1 MLTKTPSTFKTCA
14 SCDVRHKSICDPLC
28 QEDVSR
34 VLSYKKE
41 ERSYP
46 AKEDIFLQG
55 SHRTELMTIL
65 EGWAFNYETTENGNR
80 QITKFTFP
88 GDFVGFSAD
97 TDVPLAY
104 SVQTLTPV
112 RVCVFDHDKFYEL
125 LHNHSGL
132 AFRLIW
138 MVSREEVRLQKLLT
152 MVSRRPALDR
162 VALLLLDI
170 ICRIEGCSRSL
181 VSGRKVDLPITQ
193 EHMAD
198 ALGLTPIH
206 VNRML
211 QKLRKAGIISLEHG
225 VLRILDP
232 QRITDNWGLEH
243 EAEGYKVSQSG
254 QTNAGNLRVI
264 LD

>member
-1 MLTKTPSTFKTCA
+1 MLIKTPSTFKTCA
-14 SCDVRHKSICDPLC
+14 SCNIRHKSICDPLC
-28 QEDVSR
+28 REDMSQ

-65 EGWAFNYETTENGNR
+65 EGWAFNYEMTEDGNR

-88 GDFVGFSAD
+88 GDFIGFSAD
-97 TDVPLAY
+97 TDVPLTY
-104 SVQTLTPV
+104 SVQTLTPI

-125 LHNHSGL
+125 LQNHSGL
-132 AFRLIW
+132 ALRLIW

-170 ICRIEGCSRSL
+170 ICRIEGCSRAS
-181 VSGRKVDLPITQ
+181 VGDRKVNLPITQ

-211 QKLRKAGIISLEHG
+211 QKLRKAGVLSLEHG

-232 QRITDNWGLEH
+232 QRITNHWGLEH
-243 EAEGYKVSQSG
+243 EVDGYKLYRPG
-254 QTNAGNLRVI
+254 QTNVGNLG
-264 LD
+264 

>member
-14 SCDVRHKSICDPLC
+14 SCDIRHKSICDPLC
-28 QEDVSR
+28 QEDMSQ

-65 EGWAFNYETTENGNR
+65 EGWAFNYEMTEDGNR
-80 QITKFTFP
+80 QITKFIIP
-88 GDFVGFSAD
+88 GDFVGFRPD
-97 TDVPLAY
+97 TDVPLTY
-104 SVQTLTPV
+104 SVRTLTPI

-125 LHNHSGL
+125 LQNHTGL
-132 AFRLIW
+132 AFKLIW
-138 MVSREEVRLQKLLT
+138 MVSRDEVRLQKLLT

-170 ICRIEGCSRSL
+170 ICRTEGCSHASVKDREM
-181 VSGRKVDLPITQ
+181 DLPITQ

-211 QKLRKAGIISLEHG
+211 QKLRRAGIISLKHG

-232 QRITDNWGLEH
+232 QQITDNWGFEIH
-243 EAEGYKVSQSG
+243 SAWG
-254 QTNAGNLRVI
+254 
-264 LD
+264 

>member
-1 MLTKTPSTFKTCA
+1 MGVTLAKMSSISKTCA
-14 SCDVRHKSICDPLC
+14 SCNIGHKSICEPLC
-28 QEDVSR
+28 RDDMSQ
-34 VLSYKKE
+34 VLSYRKE

-65 EGWAFNYETTENGNR
+65 EGWAFNYEMTENGNR
-80 QITKFTFP
+80 QITKFLIP
-88 GDFVGFSAD
+88 GNFVGFRPD
-97 TDVPLAY
+97 TNVPLSF
-104 SVQTLTPV
+104 SVRTLTPL

-125 LHNHSGL
+125 LQNHTGL
-132 AFRLIW
+132 AFKLIW

-170 ICRIEGCSRSL
+170 ICRTEGCSHMGAKDREM
-181 VSGRKVDLPITQ
+181 DLPITQ

-211 QKLRKAGIISLEHG
+211 QKLRKAGIISLKRG

-232 QRITDNWGLEH
+232 QQITDNWGFE
-243 EAEGYKVSQSG
+243 VQSACG
-254 QTNAGNLRVI
+254 
-264 LD
+264 

>member
-14 SCDVRHKSICDPLC
+14 SCNVRHKSICDPLC

-104 SVQTLTPV
+104 SV
-112 RVCVFDHDKFYEL
+112 
-125 LHNHSGL
+125 LHKHSGL

-243 EAEGYKVSQSG
+243 EAEGYKVSQPG
-254 QTNAGNLRVI
+254 QTNAGNLSVI